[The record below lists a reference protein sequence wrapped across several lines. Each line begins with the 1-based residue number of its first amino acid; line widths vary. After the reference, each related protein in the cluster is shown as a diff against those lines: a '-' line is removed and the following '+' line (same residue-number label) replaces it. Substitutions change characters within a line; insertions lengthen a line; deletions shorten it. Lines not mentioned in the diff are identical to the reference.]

1 MESEGMMGTIW
12 KIIGTIVGLGVLM
25 AVLTMFGMNP
35 FTMLIWA
42 GKWFYWAVKSVS
54 DALLGSQSFREAMTT
69 RPV

>member
-1 MESEGMMGTIW
+1 MMGTIW

-35 FTMLIWA
+35 FAVLIWV
-42 GKWFYWAVKSVS
+42 GKWFYWAVKSVA
-54 DALLGSQSFREAMTT
+54 DALLGSQSFRDAMTT